1 MNKRVL
7 AILDELITPKG
18 PLTLANL
25 ASRNH
30 VSERSVRNYLA
41 EIETLSQYEGAGKVN
56 LLSRTG
62 QVIVPE
68 GFPLTELR
76 KKATDDYYHYHLSA
90 KERRAIAASILVN
103 STGYVT
109 LQQLADYLCVSRV
122 TIINDLN
129 AIRSII
135 ESGGLLLHSQSN
147 KGLTIEGS
155 EIGRRQFLLTHR
167 LINASFTTGGHLEQH
182 DNASLEHILRKIV
195 NEQEH
200 VHNRMLS
207 EAAFTRTVRYLL
219 ICVNRCHCGAYVEA
233 PVAKDI
239 PSDFLELSQ
248 DIMKYV
254 SQYCHLTVTQ
264 HEQQAF
270 ASFLAHQRFSRGT
283 RSGQDILHLQLLTRQ
298 FIEVISSELAPALNS
313 DFEFFD
319 NLSSHLSATLSQSNT
334 ESNSV
339 LHTVED
345 IAARHPQTSQSVQRH
360 ATIFEAFAHRP
371 LTRIEI
377 DYITVHVCAA
387 LERVRNDYM
396 AFRIIVAC
404 HAGLGTSKL
413 LMAKLHE
420 HFKFHI
426 VDVVAAHDRKA
437 IEESS
442 ADLVIATTPLDECP
456 LPYIVVSPILTDK
469 DYVHLG
475 EKIDELRLH
484 HHVPPRS
491 TPENNMN
498 AEAIMQ
504 IISPIAEEMLPEE
517 TSAPMLQRMHRA
529 IRRHL
534 LESNG
539 SEQAIFLP
547 ELHHLLPAAH
557 ILLDAEAHDWRE
569 AIEIGSALLL
579 RDKSIESSYVQA
591 MIQTVEKFG
600 PYIVMAPHFAL
611 PHATPAAGSK
621 RLAMQFTRLKQPV
634 SFGHPKF
641 DPVSFLCVLS
651 PIDTNTHLKAM
662 FNMISLIKKTAF
674 RKDILAAAT
683 SQDAYTRIL
692 QHEYLLEP

>member
-18 PLTLANL
+18 PLTLTDL

-41 EIETLSQYEGAGKVN
+41 EIETLSQYGDAGKIN

-62 QVIVPE
+62 QIVVPE
-68 GFPLTELR
+68 GFPLAELR

-90 KERRAIAASILVN
+90 KERRAIAAALLVN

-109 LQQLADYLCVSRV
+109 LQQLADFLCVSRV
-122 TIINDLN
+122 TIINDLD

-135 ESGGLLLHSQSN
+135 EAGSLSLHSQPN

-155 EIGRRQFLLTHR
+155 ETARRQFLLTHK
-167 LINASFTTGGHLEQH
+167 LVHASFTTGGHLEQH

-207 EAAFTRTVRYLL
+207 EASFVRTVRYLL
-219 ICVNRCHCGAYVEA
+219 ICVNRCHCGAYIEA
-233 PVAKDI
+233 PAAKEASPDY
-239 PSDFLELSQ
+239 LELSRE
-248 DIMKYV
+248 ILKYV
-254 SQYCHLTVTQ
+254 SQYCHLTATRN
-264 HEQQAF
+264 EQEAF
-270 ASFLAHQRFSRGT
+270 AAFLARQRFSRST
-283 RSGQDILHLQLLTRQ
+283 RSEEDSLHLQLLTRQ
-298 FIEVISSELAPALNS
+298 FIEAISAELAPALNS

-319 NLSSHLSATLSQSNT
+319 NLSSHLLSTLSQSSA
-334 ESNSV
+334 ESEPA

-345 IAARHPQTSQSVQRH
+345 IAARHPKAFQSVRRH
-360 ATIFEAFAHRP
+360 APILEVFSHRP
-371 LTRIEI
+371 LSRIEL

-396 AFRIIVAC
+396 AFRIVVAC

-413 LMAKLHE
+413 LMAKLRE
-420 HFKFHI
+420 HFNFHI

-437 IEESS
+437 IEEAS

-456 LPYIVVSPILTDK
+456 LPSIVVSPILTDE
-469 DYVHLG
+469 DYVRLG

-491 TPENNMN
+491 TPENSMN

-504 IISPIAEEMLPEE
+504 IISPIAEEMLPKE
-517 TSAPMLQRMHRA
+517 TSGPMLQRMHRA

-534 LESNG
+534 LEAND
-539 SEQAIFLP
+539 SEQAVFLP

-557 ILLDAEAHDWRE
+557 ILLDAEASDWRK

-579 RDKSIESSYVQA
+579 RDKSIEPSYIQA
-591 MIQTVEKFG
+591 MIQTVEQFG

-611 PHATPAAGSK
+611 PHATPGAGSK
-621 RLAMQFTRLKQPV
+621 RLAMQFTRLKSPV

-641 DPVSFLCVLS
+641 DPVSFLCVLG

-662 FNMISLIKKTAF
+662 FNMISLMKNDSF
-674 RKDILAAAT
+674 RRDIGIAAT
-683 SQDAYTRIL
+683 PQDAYNRIL
-692 QHEYLLEP
+692 QYEYLLEP